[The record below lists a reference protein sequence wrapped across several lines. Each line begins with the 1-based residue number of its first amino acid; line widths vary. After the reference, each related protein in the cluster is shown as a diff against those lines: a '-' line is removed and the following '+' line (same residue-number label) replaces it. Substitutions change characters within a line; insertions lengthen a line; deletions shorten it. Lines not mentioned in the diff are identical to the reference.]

1 MTTSAK
7 GKAPIN
13 RGLFR
18 DYDIQK
24 DSGLNMS
31 SPISTWYTPWRR
43 IF

>member
-13 RGLFR
+13 RGLSR

-24 DSGLNMS
+24 DSKMN
-31 SPISTWYTPWRR
+31 ISNNYL
-43 IF
+43 IFSNF